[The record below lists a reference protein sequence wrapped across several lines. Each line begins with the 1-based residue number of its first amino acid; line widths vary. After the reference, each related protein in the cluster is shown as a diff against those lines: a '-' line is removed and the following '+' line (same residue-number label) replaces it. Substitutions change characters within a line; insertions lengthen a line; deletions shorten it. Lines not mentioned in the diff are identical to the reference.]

1 MANEALVTAINK
13 LKEQNA
19 RYQEGI
25 ALVEGVAFDQR
36 VEQGE
41 TLKRILDEIVGS
53 REDARGDNEEARRE
67 RGKGKSSGPEKKG
80 PGAPKIDDEFNL
92 KGILQIVA
100 GIGAAVAGFAAGIV
114 SSFSRAFKLG
124 TSKFRAGIKN
134 LFRPVARFIDAL
146 TDVFGK
152 RGTNQF
158 LKGNTYKTLGN
169 LTKTFRGF
177 ADGVRRLETRFSR
190 ALSGIKSIATTV
202 RSYAGMITNSV
213 KDVAKL
219 KIGQLTTSI
228 TNGVKSIFSGLTNI
242 QKAIT
247 GGASSF
253 RELRSFATLKKKI
266 MQPLEAFG
274 KAFKGVSQNVEKL
287 GKAAK
292 AFAKVGGT
300 LGKIFGAFKVI
311 GRFVAFPLTIIMG
324 IVDGF
329 KGLMAGMERQE
340 GTFNKVVGGFMGAI
354 GGVIKGLIMVPLDLL
369 KDAISWVAGKLGFE
383 NFSAMLDG
391 FSFAETFTG
400 FVNRLTDGVIYTFTS
415 LFDSVMK
422 PFEDGV
428 DFASIL
434 EFVITLPYKIV
445 SGFLDLIK
453 TGIGALLGALGAT
466 DMEAALGEFSFL
478 ETFDS
483 IIQFV
488 KNLPMM
494 LADAVLGFFED
505 PMGSIG
511 DALTIA
517 GDFGAMA
524 LEAIKSAVRALLP
537 DPDSLIANVIPSAV
551 YDWAGEAPPPAP
563 EEAQTPA
570 EESSGRYEGMNDY
583 EKKQARLKQR
593 EEQLAKK
600 KEIKVVETTGTDD
613 DGFEF
618 VERKRVEVPAEPKPT
633 LDPKVMTDERGDVYG
648 DEFIDPVTGQKRR
661 QRIFKSDQ
669 QAQAKVDKD
678 TADFFAE
685 MDRMDAAKRNTGQ
698 QLDTMSRQNAV
709 QGGAGS
715 VMVNAPQQSNV
726 TNNNTSQTAA
736 VIDQNLPT
744 QDLND
749 RSWSFAG

>member
-1 MANEALVTAINK
+1 MANEALLTAINK
-13 LKEQNA
+13 LKDDNTRFNEKAEMVADNAMEQRALQN
-19 RYQEGI
+19 RYMLAILQEI
-25 ALVEGVAFDQR
+25 
-36 VEQGE
+36 
-41 TLKRILDEIVGS
+41 IGS
-53 REDARGDNEEARRE
+53 REDAKYDAEEARRDKA
-67 RGKGKSSGPEKKG
+67 KGKDKEDDKKG

-100 GIGAAVAGFAAGIV
+100 GIGAAVAGFATGLV
-114 SSFSRAFKLG
+114 SGFNRILKLVTG
-124 TSKFRAGIKN
+124 RFLAPFRAI
-134 LFRPVARFIDAL
+134 A
-146 TDVFGK
+146 DVFKK
-152 RGTNQF
+152 RGTGQF
-158 LKGNTYKTLGN
+158 LKGDTYKALGRTTEFFRRIADTFAKLEKRTVDATKSARN
-169 LTKTFRGF
+169 LLKPVTNFLG
-177 ADGVRRLETRFSR
+177 S
-190 ALSGIKSIATTV
+190 IKSFAV
-202 RSYAGMITNSV
+202 RMIGVS

-219 KIGQLTTSI
+219 KIGQVTTSI
-228 TNGVKSIFSGLTNI
+228 KNGVKSIFSGLTNI

-266 MQPLEAFG
+266 LQPFEAFG

-329 KGLMAGMERQE
+329 KGMMAGMERQE
-340 GTFNKVVGGFMGAI
+340 GTFNKIVGGFLGAI

-428 DFASIL
+428 DFGSIL
-434 EFVITLPYKIV
+434 EFVITLPGKIV
-445 SGFLDLIK
+445 YGFLDLVK
-453 TGIGALLGALGAT
+453 TGIGALLGAFGAT

-483 IIQFV
+483 VIEFV
-488 KNLPMM
+488 KGLPSM
-494 LADAVLGFFED
+494 LADAVLSFFDD

-511 DALTIA
+511 DALTVA

-537 DPDSLIANVIPSAV
+537 DPDSLVAKVIPSAV
-551 YDWAGEAPPPAP
+551 YDWAGEAPPPEPEPAP
-563 EEAQTPA
+563 EPPSEPAQEPPVPEPTG
-570 EESSGRYEGMNDY
+570 E
-583 EKKQARLKQR
+583 
-593 EEQLAKK
+593 
-600 KEIKVVETTGTDD
+600 KEIKVVETTGTDE
-613 DGFEF
+613 DGFQF
-618 VERKRVEVPAEPKPT
+618 VERKRVEIPAEPKPT
-633 LDPKVMTDERGDVYG
+633 LDPNVMTDERGDVYG
-648 DEFIDPVTGQKRR
+648 DEFIDPVTGEKRR
-661 QRIFKSDQ
+661 QRIFQSDQ
-669 QAQAKVDKD
+669 KAQAKVDKD

-685 MDRMDAAKRNTGQ
+685 MDRLDASRRNTGQ
-698 QLDTMSRQNAV
+698 ELDTMSRENAT
-709 QGGAGS
+709 QGGVGS

-749 RSWSFAG
+749 RSWSLAG